1 MRVNIMKMLT
11 LTMTTRQKRSV
22 LIIYFCIVFSL
33 VHKVN
38 LNLSYLILTIF
49 FDRIKYKLFFEKI
62 LSFYLFS
69 LSTKDYSRIF
79 VERVVK
85 LKGKMWNILNR
96 DENLVS
102 GQSGLILSTEVIH
115 NLACGNT
122 EVRGFFHGNF

>member
-85 LKGKMWNILNR
+85 LKGKM
-96 DENLVS
+96 
-102 GQSGLILSTEVIH
+102 
-115 NLACGNT
+115 
-122 EVRGFFHGNF
+122 